1 MTEKEHEKWH
11 RKHPN
16 ITQAQHKTL
25 MKVIGVSEEEDKEWH
40 KTHEMPRV
48 SNQPGRKAVNP
59 FAVGGGFLIYCVKR
73 GWLIQDGKGRNATY
87 FATKEGEGELKKFGI
102 EI

>member
-1 MTEKEHEKWH
+1 MDMTEKEHEKWH

-40 KTHEMPRV
+40 
-48 SNQPGRKAVNP
+48 SNLLV
-59 FAVGGGFLIYCVKR
+59 
-73 GWLIQDGKGRNATY
+73 
-87 FATKEGEGELKKFGI
+87 
-102 EI
+102 